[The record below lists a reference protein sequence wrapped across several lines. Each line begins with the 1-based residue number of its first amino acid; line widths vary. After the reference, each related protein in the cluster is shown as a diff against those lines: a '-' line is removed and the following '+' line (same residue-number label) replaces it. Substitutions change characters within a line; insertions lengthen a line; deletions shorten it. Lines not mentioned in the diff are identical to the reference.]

1 MPLILIYLI
10 NLMSHKKNREYYRWG
25 FWLKTSDS
33 RAMNKNTNKLKI
45 KRNFPVNYLLMK
57 LGNHRITLSND

>member
-1 MPLILIYLI
+1 
-10 NLMSHKKNREYYRWG
+10 MSHEKNREYYKWG

-33 RAMNKNTNKLKI
+33 RAMNKNTTKLKI

-57 LGNHRITLSND
+57 LGDNRIMLSND